1 MLAPVAP
8 YSVAP
13 TAFRFAAL
21 AALAGRS
28 PIGGQREIVLGTYV
42 TARLADDTQ
51 PSREISVEARA
62 ERARNA
68 RSWLLMTALPSS
80 IRDAL
85 LTVADATATDSVS
98 TFEALRPAFEIVAPS
113 LDADSRAEVSRLMDA
128 LSAQTV
134 VK

>member
-1 MLAPVAP
+1 VLAPVAP

-13 TAFRFAAL
+13 TAFRFPAL

-28 PIGGQREIVLGTYV
+28 PIGGRREIVLGTYV

-51 PSREISVEARA
+51 PSREISAEART

-80 IRDAL
+80 VRDAL
-85 LTVADATATDSVS
+85 LTLADATATDSVS
-98 TFEALRPAFEIVAPS
+98 TFEALRPAFEIVAAS